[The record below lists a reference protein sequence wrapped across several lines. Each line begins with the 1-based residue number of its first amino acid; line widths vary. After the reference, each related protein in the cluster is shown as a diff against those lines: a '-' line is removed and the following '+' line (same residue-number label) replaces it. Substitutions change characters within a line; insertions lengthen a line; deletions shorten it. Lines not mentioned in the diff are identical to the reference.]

1 MQLKRRSGD
10 AGTLVVRISDME
22 GVAGFP
28 IEDTCKKTAHREGIS
43 EYIYTRTVQ
52 ECDATEYR
60 SYHVA

>member
-43 EYIYTRTVQ
+43 EYIYIHTY
-52 ECDATEYR
+52 CAGM
-60 SYHVA
+60 